1 MTQIE
6 QEWSKVKS
14 QTSWSI
20 VPCLSY
26 LDNDTVPEKPTPE
39 HDNCPIV
46 SNNVNAPGDVDI
58 HKAAAETSGL
68 PANDVENSDAQQQ
81 SFLEER

>member
-20 VPCLSY
+20 MPCLSY
-26 LDNDTVPEKPTPE
+26 LDNDTVSEKPSPE

-46 SNNVNAPGDVDI
+46 NNNANAREMWTYTKQLLKPLVC
-58 HKAAAETSGL
+58 
-68 PANDVENSDAQQQ
+68 QQVMWNIVMHNNNL
-81 SFLEER
+81 S